1 MEIIKVTLN
10 HHPGLQEALN
20 TTADPTRRVSRAI
33 GGDPTDLPKTELS
46 GDGIG

>member
-33 GGDPTDLPKTELS
+33 GGEPVDHSTADLS
-46 GDGIG
+46 GDGLG